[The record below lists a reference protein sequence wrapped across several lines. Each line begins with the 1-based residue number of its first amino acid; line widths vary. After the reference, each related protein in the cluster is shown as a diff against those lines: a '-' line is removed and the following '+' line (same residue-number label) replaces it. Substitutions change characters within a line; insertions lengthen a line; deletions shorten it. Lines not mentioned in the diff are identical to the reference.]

1 MYSLH
6 PNGFSLA
13 SAGLDCMVRLWDI
26 RKFGSRKK
34 ESKDH
39 SGPKVVAEYHAG
51 RSVNSAFFSP
61 SGSHLVAT
69 TQMNTLDM
77 LHDCHLSKDM
87 FKPTTRVN
95 HDNMTGRWL
104 TTFNANWHP
113 SLDVFVVG
121 SMQKP
126 RAIEVFDGRGKKV
139 RDFHGDALTA
149 VASRCC
155 FHPSTDKVVIVGG
168 NSSGRVTVVR

>member
-1 MYSLH
+1 
-6 PNGFSLA
+6 
-13 SAGLDCMVRLWDI
+13 
-26 RKFGSRKK
+26 
-34 ESKDH
+34 
-39 SGPKVVAEYHAG
+39 
-51 RSVNSAFFSP
+51 
-61 SGSHLVAT
+61 
-69 TQMNTLDM
+69 MNTLDM
-77 LHDCHLSKDM
+77 LHDCHLSKDKL
-87 FKPTTRVN
+87 KPATRVK

-113 SLDVFVVG
+113 SLDMFVVG

-126 RAIEVFDGRGKKV
+126 RMIEVFDGYGKKM

-168 NSSGRVTVVR
+168 NSSGRVTVAR